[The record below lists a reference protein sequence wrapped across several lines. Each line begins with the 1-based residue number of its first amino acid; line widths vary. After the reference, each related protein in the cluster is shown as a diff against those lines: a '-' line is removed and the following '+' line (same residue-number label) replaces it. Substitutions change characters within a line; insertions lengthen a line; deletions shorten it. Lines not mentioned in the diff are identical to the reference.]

1 MLWDN
6 SKMSELIGNDIFWN
20 IQWGKKENIR
30 NFWWSILIEYLSI
43 NDRFMIGRIK
53 YMLAQVSDIGLLG
66 YIDKVLVLDNF
77 QNFLNLFQAPTIG

>member
-53 YMLAQVSDIGLLG
+53 YILAQVSDIGLLG

-77 QNFLNLFQAPTIG
+77 QNF

>member
-1 MLWDN
+1 
-6 SKMSELIGNDIFWN
+6 MSELIGNDIFWN

>member
-30 NFWWSILIEYLSI
+30 NFWWSILIEYLNI

-77 QNFLNLFQAPTIG
+77 QNF